1 MNRFDL
7 LLLIVLLLFT
17 TLGAW
22 RGFVREALSLAAW
35 AIAGVFALML
45 AGRAAQWIPGFVSH
59 PALRLALAFM
69 ALFILVFLATTAF
82 AWWLDRILS
91 KQHLLRVFNRLAG
104 AAFGALR
111 AGALIVLAFLLAGL
125 TDLPQ
130 RPWWRE
136 SRIAP
141 VFVGAAI
148 YVKGYL
154 PRDIARHIR
163 YG

>member
-17 TLGAW
+17 AVGAW
-22 RGFVREALSLAAW
+22 RGFMREALSLAAW
-35 AIAGVFALML
+35 AIAGVLALMF
-45 AGRAAQWIPGFVSH
+45 AGRAAQWFPGFVSD

-69 ALFILVFLATTAF
+69 VLFILIFLATTAF
-82 AWWLDRILS
+82 AWWLDRLFT
-91 KQHLLRVFNRLAG
+91 KQRLWRVFNRLAG

-111 AGALIVLAFLLAGL
+111 AGVLLVLAFLLAGL
-125 TDLPQ
+125 TDLPK

-136 SRIAP
+136 SQLAP
-141 VFVGAAI
+141 VFVTAATW
-148 YVKGYL
+148 VKGYL

-163 YG
+163 YR